1 MNNTSF
7 ENITETAV
15 SKKQKIITYECENID
30 SNKKYS
36 PVSPVSPVSLVSPV
50 SPISPIS
57 PYTPNTS
64 TKLKS
69 PVTYYNIHKRT
80 HSDIMLDN
88 CLKKLKV
95 EEYTAY
101 SFDIN

>member
-36 PVSPVSPVSLVSPV
+36 PVSPVSPV
-50 SPISPIS
+50 S

>member
-36 PVSPVSPVSLVSPV
+36 PVSPV
-50 SPISPIS
+50 SPIS